1 MSAGAR
7 ASATLEIESER
18 KRMKGLTRVLA
29 TFLLALSL
37 LAAFAA
43 GSSPAAQH
51 HARKHRS
58 KALKV
63 RILQTRQEA
72 ILKHGLRVKVVS
84 GRARKLRL
92 RGFSST
98 FDEGSKRLTKTR
110 MVRFRRGGKR
120 SVKLTL
126 TKAGRRAIR
135 ACAARK
141 IVVRGGKA
149 KTHARLTRNTKT
161 CRLPE
166 IELRNADKCDFV
178 ANSPKPVADCMLP
191 FPDDYY
197 TKVDSS
203 SETGRRINFQTEA
216 MPANAQERHIE
227 AGPYNDSNGFS
238 QGSTILLK
246 IPGIETAADVGAI
259 GGPPIN
265 HIGRYSEESS
275 PVVVIDA
282 NTGERW
288 PIWTEIDSVAKDH
301 SKALMEI
308 HPAVDFESGH
318 RYVVALRDV
327 KNAAGTRI
335 EAPAAFRYFRDE
347 MPSEQKQI
355 NEQRGRYR
363 SIFSTLKKAGIRRDS
378 LYLAWDF
385 TVATDNNNAH
395 RELAMRNDAFNQ
407 LGDANLEDGVVQG
420 ASPKF
425 TVTEVVPP
433 ETAKVNETPLRVVK
447 GTFDVPC
454 FLFPS
459 CAPGGTMHFGA
470 NGDPLQNGTWTA
482 NFDCVVPKSATEGPA
497 KAARISLYGH
507 GLFGGAGEVQSGP
520 QEELAEAHKIVFCA
534 TDEIGM
540 SNEDKPNT
548 ISILSDLS
556 KFPQLADRLQQGLL
570 DELYL
575 GRAMINPNGFGS
587 DKAFHQ
593 DGTPATE
600 SALDTSHLY
609 YNGNS
614 QGGIMGGALTAVSP
628 DFTRAALGVPAINYS
643 VLLPRSVD
651 FAEFAAFL
659 YPSYPDEMARPLI
672 LDIIQM
678 LWDRGDPN
686 GYAHRMT
693 TNPLPHTP
701 PHQVVLNVAFGD
713 HQVTD
718 YQADVEARTI
728 GASAHTPVLYDGRWP
743 DTDVLWN
750 VPSIG
755 GYPFT
760 GSAIYYWDIGPERV
774 EGSKTVGV
782 PPPPYANLPNEA
794 GQDPHG
800 APRAAAAEQQLVS
813 DFFEGAIQQS
823 DTCSGGPCYAGTFTG
838 P

>member
-1 MSAGAR
+1 
-7 ASATLEIESER
+7 
-18 KRMKGLTRVLA
+18 MKGLPRVVA
-29 TFLLALSL
+29 MLALVVSL
-37 LAAFAA
+37 LAVLAA
-43 GSSPAAQH
+43 GSAPAAPQP
-51 HARKHRS
+51 RGHRS
-58 KALKV
+58 VALKV
-63 RILQTRQEA
+63 RILQKKQEA
-72 ILKHGLRVKVVS
+72 ILKHGLQVKVVS
-84 GRARKLRL
+84 GKARKLRL
-92 RGFSST
+92 RAFSST
-98 FDEGSKRLTKTR
+98 FDEGSRRLTKTR
-110 MVRFRRGGKR
+110 MVRFRKHGRRSR
-120 SVKLTL
+120 SVRLSLTA
-126 TKAGRRAIR
+126 AGRRALKT
-135 ACAARK
+135 CAFRT
-141 IVVRGGKA
+141 IVVKA
-149 KTHARLTRNTKT
+149 GRARSKARLTRNTKL

-166 IELRNADKCDFV
+166 IDMKNASKCDFIT
-178 ANSPKPVADCMLP
+178 NPTSSICMVP

-197 TKVDSS
+197 TKADSS
-203 SETGRRINFQTEA
+203 TETGRRIDFQTEA
-216 MPANAQERHIE
+216 MPANASEQHIE
-227 AGPYNDSNGFS
+227 AGPYNESNGFS
-238 QGSTILLK
+238 QGATILLK
-246 IPGIETAADVGAI
+246 IPGIETAADVSAI

-265 HIGRYSEESS
+265 HIGQYSEKES

-282 NTGERW
+282 NSGNRW
-288 PIWTEIDSVAKDH
+288 PIWTEIDSVAKDR

-318 RYVVALRDV
+318 RYIVALRNV
-327 KNAAGTRI
+327 KNAAGTKI

-355 NEQRGRYR
+355 NEQRGRYK
-363 SIFSTLKKAGIRRDS
+363 SIFATLKKAGIRRDS

-395 RELAMRNDAFNQ
+395 RELAMRNAAFAQ
-407 LGDANLEDGVVQG
+407 LGDTNLADGVVQG

-425 TVTEVVPP
+425 AVTET
-433 ETAKVNETPLRVVK
+433 TAEGNIRRVK

-454 FLFPS
+454 YLYPS
-459 CAPGGTMHFGA
+459 CAPGGTMHLGA
-470 NGDPLQNGTWTA
+470 NGDPIQNGTWTA
-482 NFDCVVPKSATEGPA
+482 NFDCVIPKSATEGPA
-497 KAARISLYGH
+497 EAARPSLYGH
-507 GLFGGAGEVQSGP
+507 GLFGSAAEVASGP
-520 QEELAEAHKIVFCA
+520 QEKLAEDHEIVFCA

-540 SNEDKPNT
+540 SSEDKPPT
-548 ISILSDLS
+548 IGILSNLS
-556 KFPQLADRLQQGLL
+556 GFPKLADRLQQGLL

-575 GRAMINPNGFGS
+575 GRAMINPNGFAS
-587 DKAFHQ
+587 ADAFHQ
-593 DGTPATE
+593 DGTSATE
-600 SALDTSHLY
+600 SVLDTAHLY

-628 DFTRAALGVPAINYS
+628 DFTRAALGVPAMNYS

-651 FAEFAAFL
+651 FDEFAKFL
-659 YPSYPDEMARPLI
+659 YPAYPDETARPLI

-693 TNPLPHTP
+693 TNPLPDTP
-701 PHQVVLNVAFGD
+701 AHQVVLNVALGD

-743 DTDVLWN
+743 NTDVLWN

-755 GYPFT
+755 AYPFT
-760 GSAIYYWDIGPERV
+760 GSAIYYWDIGPVRT
-774 EGSKTVGV
+774 EGAETVGV
-782 PPPPYANLPNEA
+782 PPPPYENLPNRA

-813 DFFEGAIQQS
+813 DFFDGAIQQS